1 MATVE
6 ETIRQTVTRITRKT
20 ESDFQKAN
28 TFKDL
33 NADSLDIVQI
43 LVALEDK
50 YDIEIDNEELAN
62 VKTMK
67 DFVQYIERKVA
78 EKGSASKV

>member
-1 MATVE
+1 MSVE
-6 ETIRQTVTRITRKT
+6 ETLREIVTRIVRKT
-20 ESDFQKAN
+20 PADFNRKT

-50 YDIEIDNEELAN
+50 YDIEIDNEELAEA
-62 VKTMK
+62 K
-67 DFVQYIERKVA
+67 DMGDFITYLEGKIGDQP
-78 EKGSASKV
+78 SKLGQ